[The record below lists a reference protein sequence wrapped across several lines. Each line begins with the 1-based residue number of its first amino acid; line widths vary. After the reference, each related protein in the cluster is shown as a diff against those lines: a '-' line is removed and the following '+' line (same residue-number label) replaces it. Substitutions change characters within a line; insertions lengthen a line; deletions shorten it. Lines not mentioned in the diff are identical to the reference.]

1 MAIYTF
7 LGKPMLTH
15 SLLHVLLLSHSY
27 TMSDI
32 NSSLLQ
38 AAAPPPPPGGTC
50 LDALTMPL
58 VDVAKQFVGETFY

>member
-1 MAIYTF
+1 MANYTF

-15 SLLHVLLLSHSY
+15 SLLRVLLLSHSY

-32 NSSLLQ
+32 YSSLLQ

-50 LDALTMPL
+50 SEALTMPL
-58 VDVAKQFVGETFY
+58 VDVAKLFVGEMF